1 MPHPIVRLLP
11 RMGRRLREGAPWAF
25 SNEIVMDAA
34 TKSLAPGSLV
44 NLQGDD
50 GARFGTAIFNPH
62 SLISA
67 RIFSPTE
74 NETLSAEFFEARLTA
89 SARLRDAAIG
99 VPHYRLIH
107 AEGDFLPGLVID
119 RYGDLFVCQI
129 GTKGMMDASTALID
143 ALKKALDARTVII
156 KGDRLTAER
165 EGIDLAEPLIIGDV
179 PEEPRLIENGLSFA
193 FDPVGGQK
201 TGWFFDQ
208 RANRALAA
216 RFAHGS
222 RTLDLFSHTGG
233 FGLTAIAGG
242 ANEAM
247 CVDASERALALVKE
261 SAAVQGVA
269 ARVTTRKADV
279 LETLS
284 DLGADRFG
292 VVVCDPPAFAKTRK
306 DIEPAARAYQKLA
319 RECARLVEPGG
330 VLALGSCSHHMEPL
344 RFAELNREGIRKA
357 GRQARLIAT
366 RGADLDHP
374 VHPAL
379 PETAYLKFN
388 LYVLS

>member
-1 MPHPIVRLLP
+1 MPHPFVRLQP
-11 RMGRRLREGAPWAF
+11 RMGRRLREGTPWAF
-25 SNEIVMDAA
+25 SNEIVMDAP
-34 TKSLAPGSLV
+34 TKALPPGSLV

-67 RIFSPTE
+67 RLVSSNE
-74 NETLSAEFFEARLTA
+74 NEVLSADFFASRLGEA
-89 SARLRDAAIG
+89 ARLRDAAIG

-129 GTKGMMDASTALID
+129 GARGMMDAVD
-143 ALKKALDARTVII
+143 ALTMALQKTLGARTIVI

-165 EGIDLAEPLIIGDV
+165 ESIDLAEPLIVGAV
-179 PEEPRLIENGLSFA
+179 PAHPRLTENDLAFA

-208 RANRALAA
+208 RANRAIAA
-216 RFAHGS
+216 RFARGS
-222 RTLDLFSHTGG
+222 RALDLFCHTGG

-242 ANEAM
+242 ASEAV

-261 SAAVQGVA
+261 SAEVQGVA

-330 VLALGSCSHHMEPL
+330 VLALASCSHHMDPL

-357 GRQARLIAT
+357 GRKARLIAT
-366 RGADLDHP
+366 RGADMDHP